1 MRVLAVASE
10 FYPIIKTG
18 GLADVTGV
26 LPQAL
31 LAEGI
36 EVRTLLPGYPAV
48 IGALQKAVCVL
59 EEIVMGG
66 PAKLLLG
73 RAGPNTLFVL
83 DAPHLYERMGTPY
96 ADRDGADWPD
106 NAQRFAALAQMG
118 ARIGQGAVPGWVPA
132 VVHSHDWQTGLL
144 PAYFTDAPR
153 PGTVFTIHNLAF
165 QGRFPAE
172 LLGALGLPPALFT
185 VDGIEYFG
193 GIGML
198 KAGLRLSDRITTVS
212 PTYMAEIQT
221 PEHGAGLDG
230 LLRDRAGVLS
240 GILNGI
246 DRVQWDPARDKAV
259 ASPFGPN
266 TLRRRGR
273 NKAALQ
279 AKMGLQPD
287 AAAPLFGVVSRLT
300 EQKGM
305 DVLVDALPALL
316 AGGAQL
322 AVLGT
327 GETAIQQR
335 LTDAAAANPGR
346 VAAMFGFDEAV
357 AHQMQAGIDALLV
370 PSRFEPCGLTQ
381 LCALRYGAIPV
392 VARVG
397 GLADTVIDAN
407 TAALSAGVAT
417 GVQFAPVTADG
428 LASAIRRTL
437 RLWSYPEVWA
447 SLQKNAMAA
456 NFGWAGPARAY
467 ADLYRKLA
475 AA

>member
-1 MRVLAVASE
+1 MRALAVASE
-10 FYPIIKTG
+10 FYPIVKTG

-26 LPQAL
+26 LPAAL
-31 LAEGI
+31 DAEGI

-48 IGALQKAVCVL
+48 IAALQQATVVL
-59 EEIVMGG
+59 EVEVMGG

-73 RAGPNTLFVL
+73 RAGANTLFVL
-83 DAPHLYERMGTPY
+83 DAPHLYERIGSPY
-96 ADRDGADWPD
+96 SDRDGVDWPD

-118 ARIGQGAVPGWVPA
+118 ARISQGAVPGWVPR
-132 VVHSHDWQTGLL
+132 VVHCHDWQTGLL
-144 PAYFTDAPR
+144 PAYFSGGPR

-165 QGRFPAE
+165 QGWFPAA
-172 LLGALGLPPALFT
+172 LLGELGLPDASFT
-185 VDGIEYFG
+185 VDGIEFYG

-198 KAGLRLSDRITTVS
+198 KAGIRLSDRITTVS

-221 PEHGAGLDG
+221 PAFGAGLDG
-230 LLRDRAGVLS
+230 LLRSRAGVLS

-246 DRVQWDPARDKAV
+246 DRAQWDPSRDKAI
-259 ASPFGPN
+259 AAPFGPS

-279 AKMGLQPD
+279 VRMGLMPD
-287 AAAPLFGVVSRLT
+287 AAAPLFGVVGRLT

-305 DVLVDALPALL
+305 DVLLDALPALM

-327 GETAIQQR
+327 GDRAIQDR
-335 LTDAAAANPGR
+335 FTAAAAGHPGR
-346 VAAMFGFDEAV
+346 VAAMLGFDEVA
-357 AHQMQAGIDALLV
+357 AHQLQAGVDALVV

-392 VARVG
+392 VSRVG

-417 GVQFAPVTADG
+417 GVQFWPVTPDN
-428 LASAIRRTL
+428 LATAIQRTL
-437 RLWSYPEVWA
+437 RLWSVPDRWA
-447 SLQKNAMAA
+447 KVQKNAMAA
-456 NFGWAGPARAY
+456 DFGWSGPARSY
-467 ADLYRKLA
+467 ADLYRTIA
-475 AA
+475 A